1 MKKILIIEDDPYVQR
16 FYKKLF
22 ALQKFAIA
30 IAADGQEG
38 IEKAQNFLPDLILLD
53 IMMPKMNGL
62 EVLKLLKKNPVTY
75 DIQVVMLTN
84 FGEEQYLHEAIQN
97 GASAFLLKAAYSPEQ
112 LIVQV
117 EKFIGEKDR
126 SPK

>member
-30 IAADGQEG
+30 IAAD
-38 IEKAQNFLPDLILLD
+38 
-53 IMMPKMNGL
+53 GL